1 MLYKSNRYFR
11 IWIYIV
17 SHSSLLLRSEM
28 LYSDDKDYSPEYSFN
43 IDIEIW
49 DVQYIGIPT
58 SIDNLEI
65 KEIAIELLPLDIDK
79 DLCKFGRKAFEIS
92 SNNKKY
98 YIIAGGLIIATNH
111 WEKEDR
117 IFNYNLNLKH
127 DKIIFSTNPH
137 LD

>member
-11 IWIYIV
+11 IWAYTV

-28 LYSDDKDYSPEYSFN
+28 SYPDQDEYSLETSFN

-49 DVQYIGIPT
+49 DVQYIRIPT
-58 SIDNLEI
+58 SLDNIEI

-79 DLCKFGRKAFEIS
+79 DLCKFDRKIFEIRS
-92 SNNKKY
+92 DNRKY

-111 WEKEDR
+111 WEREDR
-117 IFNYNLNLKH
+117 IFNYHLNLKH
-127 DKIIFSTNPH
+127 DKIIFSTNAH